1 MTAFGPS
8 RRLTAVA
15 GALLMATGVV
25 IGAFGAHWLANLLTP
40 ERLSTLRTAVD
51 YQFLNGLGLLLVAAL
66 DRDQRPLSLP
76 AALLLAGALL
86 FCGALYALVATDVGL
101 FGRRGAD
108 DRGLADAGA
117 AGQSRPGRRPL
128 LTIWR

>member
-101 FGRRGAD
+101 FGAVAPVGGALMIA
-108 DRGLADAGA
+108 GWLTLALLVSRDPAGVR
-117 AGQSRPGRRPL
+117 S
-128 LTIWR
+128 